1 MKIVT
6 NSFWNSFD
14 EKLDCITKCFC
25 LCQLLFWES
34 HWPKC
39 DRNGISTKFRQILI
53 RFVYIAFDRQQRK
66 RYHIAP

>member
-1 MKIVT
+1 MLLST
-6 NSFWNSFD
+6 
-14 EKLDCITKCFC
+14 
-25 LCQLLFWES
+25 LFWES

-39 DRNGISTKFRQILI
+39 DRKGISTKFGQILI

>member
-6 NSFWNSFD
+6 NSFWNRFD
-14 EKLDCITKCFC
+14 EKLNCITTCF
-25 LCQLLFWES
+25 CQLLFWES

-66 RYHIAP
+66 HIAPY

>member
-6 NSFWNSFD
+6 NSFWNRFD
-14 EKLDCITKCFC
+14 EKLDCITKYF
-25 LCQLLFWES
+25 CQLLFWGS